1 MIGDIVNKLQ
11 RCLLF
16 WERVWQRIDIEM
28 IPSDAINTYMSNIII
43 MFSASIRKEELPQ
56 PGLVTRTTAERERD
70 IQRYAERQRHEEDI
84 LRASE
89 QHAADAEA
97 RRRQREMEKQVATEK
112 KEIAQKAYQQQE
124 EQHPVPLKSQIV
136 ISTGIEIPSDGDN
149 PSVSPLD
156 NSNKKGTP
164 GNCSIKTRNT
174 SSTTSTSPTEST
186 SVITKSSIHT
196 DEMRETDERIAV
208 LKVCVANLTSD
219 ADDIYTKRSES
230 WQEKAIDLAMN
241 FYALEEEM
249 EKRKENYDNNN
260 NLKKYYTQIQ
270 DKVECLEKE
279 LDDLLLEHP
288 SSKDDNKELFRE
300 EEEATA
306 ARRRSMEKQFKENC
320 NLINDT
326 VGKIRKQSSQRCS
339 LTNSVASRVSEFIWQ
354 LSCGECDDFKCVVPA
369 ATKSDLKQAA
379 SAMAEKAVLVA
390 MATSKNAVVSDN
402 SDEYDVFARHLSAH
416 IPKKFVHNHADSLT
430 YCKRIIKAKK
440 LKKVSV
446 AELL

>member
-1 MIGDIVNKLQ
+1 ML
-11 RCLLF
+11 
-16 WERVWQRIDIEM
+16 
-28 IPSDAINTYMSNIII
+28 
-43 MFSASIRKEELPQ
+43 
-56 PGLVTRTTAERERD
+56 
-70 IQRYAERQRHEEDI
+70 
-84 LRASE
+84 
-89 QHAADAEA
+89 
-97 RRRQREMEKQVATEK
+97 
-112 KEIAQKAYQQQE
+112 
-124 EQHPVPLKSQIV
+124 
-136 ISTGIEIPSDGDN
+136 
-149 PSVSPLD
+149 
-156 NSNKKGTP
+156 
-164 GNCSIKTRNT
+164 
-174 SSTTSTSPTEST
+174 
-186 SVITKSSIHT
+186 
-196 DEMRETDERIAV
+196 ETDERIAV
-208 LKVCVANLTSD
+208 LKVCVANITSD
-219 ADDIYTKRSES
+219 VDDMYTKRSES
-230 WQEKAIDLAMN
+230 WQEKAIDLTMN

-249 EKRKENYDNNN
+249 EKRKENYDDSN

-288 SSKDDNKELFRE
+288 SSEDDNKELFHRE
-300 EEEATA
+300 EEDKE
-306 ARRRSMEKQFKENC
+306 SMEKQFKENC

-354 LSCGECDDFKCVVPA
+354 FSCGECDDFKCVVPA

-390 MATSKNAVVSDN
+390 MSTSENAVVSDN

-416 IPKKFVHNHADSLT
+416 ISKKYNRADASALA

>member
-1 MIGDIVNKLQ
+1 
-11 RCLLF
+11 
-16 WERVWQRIDIEM
+16 
-28 IPSDAINTYMSNIII
+28 
-43 MFSASIRKEELPQ
+43 
-56 PGLVTRTTAERERD
+56 
-70 IQRYAERQRHEEDI
+70 
-84 LRASE
+84 
-89 QHAADAEA
+89 
-97 RRRQREMEKQVATEK
+97 MEKQEK

-124 EQHPVPLKSQIV
+124 EQHPVPLKSQII
-136 ISTGIEIPSDGDN
+136 ISTGIEIPSDGGY
-149 PSVSPLD
+149 PSISPLD
-156 NSNKKGTP
+156 SNEKGTS
-164 GNCSIKTRNT
+164 GNCSIETRNT
-174 SSTTSTSPTEST
+174 SSTTTSTSPTEST

-219 ADDIYTKRSES
+219 VDGVYTKRSEC
-230 WQEKAIDLAMN
+230 WQERAIDLTMN

-249 EKRKENYDNNN
+249 EKRKENCDNN

-288 SSKDDNKELFRE
+288 SSEDDNKELFHGE
-300 EEEATA
+300 EEDKE
-306 ARRRSMEKQFKENC
+306 SMEKQFKENC

-326 VGKIRKQSSQRCS
+326 VGKIRKQSSKRCS

-354 LSCGECDDFKCVVPA
+354 FSCGECDDFKCVVPA

-390 MATSKNAVVSDN
+390 MSTSENAVVSDN

-416 IPKKFVHNHADSLT
+416 ISKKYNRADASALA

>member
-1 MIGDIVNKLQ
+1 
-11 RCLLF
+11 
-16 WERVWQRIDIEM
+16 
-28 IPSDAINTYMSNIII
+28 

-97 RRRQREMEKQVATEK
+97 RRRQRQMEKQVATEK
-112 KEIAQKAYQQQE
+112 KETAQKAYQQQE
-124 EQHPVPLKSQIV
+124 EQHPVPQKSQII
-136 ISTGIEIPSDGDN
+136 ISTGIDIPSDGDN
-149 PSVSPLD
+149 PSISPLD
-156 NSNKKGTP
+156 SNKKGTS
-164 GNCSIKTRNT
+164 GNCSIETRNT
-174 SSTTSTSPTEST
+174 SSTIMVSSTSPTEST

-208 LKVCVANLTSD
+208 LKVCVTNLTSD
-219 ADDIYTKRSES
+219 VDGVYTKRSEC
-230 WQEKAIDLAMN
+230 WQEKAIDLTMN

-249 EKRKENYDNNN
+249 KKRKENYDNN

-279 LDDLLLEHP
+279 LDELLKHP
-288 SSKDDNKELFRE
+288 SSEEDDNKELFHG

-339 LTNSVASRVSEFIWQ
+339 LTNSVASRVSGFIWQ
-354 LSCGECDDFKCVVPA
+354 FSCRECDEFKCVVPA

-390 MATSKNAVVSDN
+390 MTTSENGVVSDN

>member
-1 MIGDIVNKLQ
+1 
-11 RCLLF
+11 
-16 WERVWQRIDIEM
+16 M
-28 IPSDAINTYMSNIII
+28 IPSDAINTFMKNIA
-43 MFSASIRKEELPQ
+43 FSASIRKDELPQ
-56 PGLVTRTTAERERD
+56 PGMVTRTTAERERD
-70 IQRYAERQRHEEDI
+70 IQRYAARQRHEEDI

-97 RRRQREMEKQVATEK
+97 RRHQRQVEKQVATEK

-136 ISTGIEIPSDGDN
+136 ISTGIEIPSDGGY
-149 PSVSPLD
+149 PSISPLD
-156 NSNKKGTP
+156 SNEKGTS
-164 GNCSIKTRNT
+164 GNCSIETRNT

-186 SVITKSSIHT
+186 SVITKNSIHT
-196 DEMRETDERIAV
+196 DEMLETDERIAV

-219 ADDIYTKRSES
+219 VDDMYTKRSES
-230 WQEKAIDLAMN
+230 WQEKAIDLTMN

-249 EKRKENYDNNN
+249 EKRKENYDDSN

-270 DKVECLEKE
+270 GKVECLEKE
-279 LDDLLLEHP
+279 LDEILEHP
-288 SSKDDNKELFRE
+288 SSEDDNKELFHGE
-300 EEEATA
+300 EEDKE
-306 ARRRSMEKQFKENC
+306 SMEKQFKENC

-354 LSCGECDDFKCVVPA
+354 FSCGECDDFKCVVPA

-390 MATSKNAVVSDN
+390 MTTSENAVVSDN

-416 IPKKFVHNHADSLT
+416 IPKKFVHNHADASALT
-430 YCKRIIKAKK
+430 YCKRITKAKK
-440 LKKVSV
+440 LKKVSMV

>member
-1 MIGDIVNKLQ
+1 
-11 RCLLF
+11 
-16 WERVWQRIDIEM
+16 M
-28 IPSDAINTYMSNIII
+28 IPSDAINTYMKNI
-43 MFSASIRKEELPQ
+43 MFSASIRKDELPQ

-70 IQRYAERQRHEEDI
+70 IQRYAERQRHEEHI

-97 RRRQREMEKQVATEK
+97 RRRQRQMEKQVATEK
-112 KEIAQKAYQQQE
+112 KEIAQKTYQQQE
-124 EQHPVPLKSQIV
+124 EQYPVPLKSQII
-136 ISTGIEIPSDGDN
+136 ISTGIEFPSDGDN
-149 PSVSPLD
+149 PSISPLD
-156 NSNKKGTP
+156 SNKKGTS
-164 GNCSIKTRNT
+164 GNCSIETRNT

-196 DEMRETDERIAV
+196 DEMLETDERIAV

-219 ADDIYTKRSES
+219 VDDMYTKRSES
-230 WQEKAIDLAMN
+230 WQERAIDLTMN
-241 FYALEEEM
+241 FYALEEEL
-249 EKRKENYDNNN
+249 EKRKENCDDSN
-260 NLKKYYTQIQ
+260 NLKMYYTQIQ

-279 LDDLLLEHP
+279 LDDLLLEY
-288 SSKDDNKELFRE
+288 SSEEDDNKELFHGE
-300 EEEATA
+300 DKKTA

-339 LTNSVASRVSEFIWQ
+339 LANSVASRVSEFIWQ
-354 LSCGECDDFKCVVPA
+354 FSCGECDDFNCVVSA

-390 MATSKNAVVSDN
+390 MATSENVVMSDN

-416 IPKKFVHNHADSLT
+416 IPKKFVHNHADVDALA

-446 AELL
+446 AQ